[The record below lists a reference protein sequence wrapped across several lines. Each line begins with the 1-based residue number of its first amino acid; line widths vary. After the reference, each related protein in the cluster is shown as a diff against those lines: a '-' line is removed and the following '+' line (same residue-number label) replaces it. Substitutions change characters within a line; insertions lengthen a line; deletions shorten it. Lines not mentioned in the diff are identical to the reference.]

1 MADPSPH
8 PVELQYTGDGFAER
22 ILVAANAAGIEKIT
36 PEALGPADEFHTG
49 GIRATRELAKLAD
62 FEPGARVLD
71 IGSGLG
77 GPARVLASEFG
88 CDVTGVD
95 LTAEFVR
102 SAAALTAACGLSDR
116 ARFVVGNALALEF
129 ADGSFDGAW
138 TQHVVMNIED
148 RAAFYG
154 EIARVLKPG
163 AKFAFFDILRGPNA
177 APLDYPM
184 PWANEPSISHL
195 YDEART
201 REFVEQAGFEIVAWN
216 VAPQQAVVLGAQ
228 AAAQQGSGL
237 TLQIVLGED
246 LGDRIRNVGA
256 AAADER
262 LILLQALCR
271 KR

>member
-1 MADPSPH
+1 MTNAAPH

-22 ILVAANAAGIEKIT
+22 ILAAAKAAGIERIT

-49 GIRATRELAKLAD
+49 GIRATRELAKLAG
-62 FEPGARVLD
+62 FEPGTRVLD
-71 IGSGLG
+71 IGCGLG

-102 SAAALTAACGLSDR
+102 SATTLTEACGLSDR

-129 ADGSFDGAW
+129 ADASFEGAW

-148 RAAFYG
+148 RATFYS
-154 EIARVLKPG
+154 EIARVVKPG
-163 AKFAFFDILRGPNA
+163 ARFAFFDVLRGPNTT
-177 APLDYPM
+177 PLDFPM
-184 PWANEPSISHL
+184 PWANEPSISFL
-195 YDEART
+195 YDESET
-201 REFVEQAGFEIVAWN
+201 RAFVEQAGFEIVAWN
-216 VAPQQAVVLGAQ
+216 VVPQQSLVLGAQ

-237 TLQIVLGED
+237 TLQIVLGQN
-246 LGDRIRNVGA
+246 LGDRVRNVAA
-256 AAADER
+256 AAADGR

-271 KR
+271 RK